1 MIGTIDVCPQTYS
14 PDFPLDTLKSFV
26 NSPSSIRIRNVPKK
40 VGKWR
45 ITNVFVTVA
54 YPDNTTRT
62 IECVLTGGVYVA
74 TFEGCSSTGKV
85 EKGLTISA
93 NGKDENDNDVTGYIL
108 GKGDVEILEARENTS
123 PGETVYYIHLLE
135 DEPDV
140 PTDGDMYKKDGN
152 YVVYQNG
159 VETQLGVSQEN
170 MESYVDQKVEEVE
183 GEIPTKTSDLTND
196 SNFITSEQV
205 EPSGLAGL
213 AKKAYYS
220 YYLVRTDGINEDVN
234 TYLTVK
240 TSDNDKGVVAAVNT
254 STYESWFLSEY
265 NGSTF
270 NPPIE
275 LKWGYCESVYVYVTI
290 AGRRVKRTKNIN
302 SNAWFVQ
309 LEEENYVIRAT
320 NVSNVYVPVDNI
332 IINNTEHPVT
342 YTTTYKTEIATIDGQ
357 SGVITC
363 TRNTSVPIYPSYGL
377 AYNDELPTKTS
388 ELTNDSQYVTTT
400 EVNTALALKQDKLS
414 EPQINSINSNVDDN
428 KTVVYYDNIEPR
440 IYDIYGTMNVDD
452 ISVEGSNIT
461 NIKIGRG
468 VITLG
473 TELFMNSP
481 LMTSIELPD
490 SLKHID
496 TNAFTTSNIDS
507 LVIPDSVETINAY
520 AFSSAHAV
528 SITVGSG
535 VETIGQGAFDNC
547 NNLTSL
553 VFKGKTLAEVQSM
566 TNYPWSI
573 SDTSIIKTFN
583 VASKEWVEERLAQ
596 LLSN

>member
-93 NGKDENDNDVTGYIL
+93 NGKDENDNDVTGYVL

-205 EPSGLAGL
+205 EPS
-213 AKKAYYS
+213 
-220 YYLVRTDGINEDVN
+220 V
-234 TYLTVK
+234 LTGYAENAHFAVFLY
-240 TSDNDKGVVAAVNT
+240 NLNNGVVCDKLNVLMLPDGQPT
-254 STYESWFLSEY
+254 VESTQY
-265 NGSTF
+265 NPWKLTKWYNDTF
-270 NPPIE
+270 SKP
-275 LKWGYCESVYVYVTI
+275 L
-290 AGRRVKRTKNIN
+290 
-302 SNAWFVQ
+302 Q
-309 LEEENYVIRAT
+309 LEFKYIKTIEVPLFPGMPLPT
-320 NVSNVYVPVDNI
+320 NKTINQYGWIGSSDALTHYIIKAEKTNPNVDMYYPTAMGKFDSTSSDFKPI
-332 IINNTEHPVT
+332 
-342 YTTTYKTEIATIDGQ
+342 TITSSTLSIETVDGQ
-357 SGVITC
+357 SGVVTC
-363 TRNTSVPIYPSYGL
+363 TRTGTNTHITRPL
-377 AYNDELPTKTS
+377 AYRDELSSYLP
-388 ELTNDSQYVTTT
+388 L
-400 EVNTALALKQDKLS
+400 DK
-414 EPQINSINSNVDDN
+414 INSDPELGYATFPYSLTLHKPLSQSQELYNNP
-428 KTVVYYDNIEPR
+428 TVFV
-440 IYDIYGTMNVDD
+440 G
-452 ISVEGSNIT
+452 
-461 NIKIGRG
+461 
-468 VITLG
+468 
-473 TELFMNSP
+473 
-481 LMTSIELPD
+481 
-490 SLKHID
+490 
-496 TNAFTTSNIDS
+496 
-507 LVIPDSVETINAY
+507 
-520 AFSSAHAV
+520 
-528 SITVGSG
+528 VGSSGNTENVVELCDTTKNEIMFGFNSDG
-535 VETIGQGAFDNC
+535 VPQTKWGYDEEWNNVLTWPQQGGTIA
-547 NNLTSL
+547 T
-553 VFKGKTLAEVQSM
+553 
-566 TNYPWSI
+566 
-573 SDTSIIKTFN
+573 
-583 VASKEWVEERLAQ
+583 KEWVEERLAQ
-596 LLSN
+596 LLSQLQS